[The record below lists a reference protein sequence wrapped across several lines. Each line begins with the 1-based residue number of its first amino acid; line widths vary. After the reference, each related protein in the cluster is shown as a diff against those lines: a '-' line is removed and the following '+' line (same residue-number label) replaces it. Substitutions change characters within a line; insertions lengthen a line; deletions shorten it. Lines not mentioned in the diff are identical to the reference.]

1 MATRS
6 GRGSP
11 SDTPRDK
18 TSSPSSHR
26 ASGACPDEVV
36 TAEAS
41 QTSCIPQT
49 RLPQT
54 QSAGTMR
61 PDRDRNR
68 DLTSLA
74 LREISR
80 KTTARARFPDYDPIS
95 HASGNDCCLRI
106 AAVHWLTPT
115 RVNRPFATLG
125 LGHSTECAPSSPSSR
140 ASLSFI
146 SERTWRKAQRKI
158 CSYPLLWI
166 ASTFT
171 GKERSAA
178 RRRTGDRARAR
189 GRLRPRFS

>member
-1 MATRS
+1 MRENNAKSKFREFERVEIT
-6 GRGSP
+6 
-11 SDTPRDK
+11 
-18 TSSPSSHR
+18 
-26 ASGACPDEVV
+26 
-36 TAEAS
+36 
-41 QTSCIPQT
+41 
-49 RLPQT
+49 T
-54 QSAGTMR
+54 QSPPKGKCLPTADRARNGRFLAHCFRTRTRAGTAAQGRTR
-61 PDRDRNR
+61 PFAKPSVNDR
-68 DLTSLA
+68 
-74 LREISR
+74 
-80 KTTARARFPDYDPIS
+80 
-95 HASGNDCCLRI
+95 CVRI

-166 ASTFT
+166 TSTFT